1 MVREIKSLSQIMEE
15 GKKGGVGER
24 EEEEEGRKEEGGG
37 KGRQAKP
44 KVNY

>member
-15 GKKGGVGER
+15 GKKEGVGER
-24 EEEEEGRKEEGGG
+24 EEEEEGRKKEGGG